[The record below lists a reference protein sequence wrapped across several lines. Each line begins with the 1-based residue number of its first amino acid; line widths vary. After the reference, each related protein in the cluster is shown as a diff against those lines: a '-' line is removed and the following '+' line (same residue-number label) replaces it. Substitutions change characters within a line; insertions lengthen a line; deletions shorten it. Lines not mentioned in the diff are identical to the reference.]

1 MNKGL
6 SVTNVVE
13 HAFCPRFTYFQL
25 VLGIEQREEKRGTVL
40 AGRTFHS
47 GHSKTNKSYKIK
59 KIEGVKLTEILLYSK
74 KYLFSGKIDEAI
86 ETPDEVLIIERKYSD
101 YTVIGST
108 IRTQLGLLAILAEEN
123 FGKKVKR
130 AIIVFDKTKR
140 IEIQVKIT
148 ENIKK
153 LALSTLQKTRAVLI
167 SGVIPQSRHDNR
179 CLNCCYRKIC
189 PTDTSRRE
197 LSTDGSANLL

>member
-1 MNKGL
+1 MNNSL

-25 VLGIEQREEKRGTVL
+25 VLGIEQREEKRGTVI
-40 AGRTFHS
+40 AGRTLHS
-47 GHSKTNKSYKIK
+47 RHSMTNKSYKIK
-59 KIEGVKLTEILLYSK
+59 RFEGAKLTEILLYSK
-74 KYLFSGKIDEAI
+74 KHMFSGKIDEAI
-86 ETPDEVLIIERKYSD
+86 ETSDEVLIIERKYSD
-101 YTVIGST
+101 HTVIGLT
-108 IRTQLGLLAILAEEN
+108 MRTQLGLLAILAEEN

-153 LALSTLQKTRAVLI
+153 LALSTLHKTRAVLS
-167 SGVIPQSRHDNR
+167 SGIIPPSRHDNR

-189 PTDTSRRE
+189 PIDISKQ
-197 LSTDGSANLL
+197 LSTDGSANFL